1 MHHSQHQRVIHEHG
15 PHHLIQLAR
24 PLVDRYVADRS
35 KPHQNQ
41 RIQNRIPIP
50 PPHHNIQMSPP
61 HFPPLPLEAQLVF
74 SSSLPQVIYYL
85 HRVFQDHF
93 AAVHRE
99 LSQLYYSSLHYSSY
113 FQLTSFIFPKAIVL
127 HCEEKALLF
136 LLL

>member
-1 MHHSQHQRVIHEHG
+1 MHHSRHQRVIHGHG
-15 PHHLIQLAR
+15 PHHPKQLAR

-50 PPHHNIQMSPP
+50 PPHHNIQVSPP
-61 HFPPLPLEAQLVF
+61 RFPPLPLEAQLVF

-85 HRVFQDHF
+85 HRVFQDHS
-93 AAVHRE
+93 AAEHRE
-99 LSQLYYSSLHYSSY
+99 LSHLYCSSWHCSFY
-113 FQLTSFIFPKAIVL
+113 FQPTFFVFPKAIAL
-127 HCEEKALLF
+127 HFEEKALLF